1 MSEQNEIVEPQS
13 DANPALD
20 MGNLLRN
27 LFNQPEQ
34 PKKSKRSSPK
44 KTRRVSESDEESE
57 EQDCE
62 SVLGDD
68 DVYEQEQRWEAFNNL
83 VENHKKLCDAFVL
96 LIKNE

>member
-34 PKKSKRSSPK
+34 PK

-96 LIKNE
+96 LIKKE